1 VVEDERKAEAVDAA
15 ARLLR
20 HGDRSRAEL
29 ETRLT
34 ARGIDPDALTDALD
48 TLERVGAFSDSKT
61 AELRATALAE
71 RGYGDAWI
79 RAELERRSLPVDEAL
94 AGLEPER
101 ERAGRILGERGGGA
115 ATARYLAR
123 RGFDEDTV
131 EAAFANH
138 GREGVG

>member
-1 VVEDERKAEAVDAA
+1 VEGERKAEAVDAA

-20 HGDRSRAEL
+20 HADRSRAEL

-34 ARGIDPDALTDALD
+34 ARGIDPDALADALD
-48 TLERVGAFSDSKT
+48 TLERVGAFSDDKT
-61 AELRATALAE
+61 ARLRATTLAD

-79 RAELERRSLPVDEAL
+79 RAELERRELPVAAAL

-101 ERAGRILGERGGGA
+101 ERAGRIVAERGGGA
-115 ATARYLAR
+115 ATARYLAH

-131 EAAFANH
+131 EAAFAD
-138 GREGVG
+138 RR

>member
-1 VVEDERKAEAVDAA
+1 MVEDERKAQAVDAA

-20 HGDRSRAEL
+20 HADRSRAEL

-34 ARGIDPDALTDALD
+34 ARGIDPDALADALD

-61 AELRATALAE
+61 ALLRATTLAD

-79 RAELERRSLPVDEAL
+79 RAELERRELPVEEAL
-94 AGLEPER
+94 AALEPER
-101 ERAGRILGERGGGA
+101 ERAVRIVAEKGGGA

-131 EAAFANH
+131 EAAFAD
-138 GREGVG
+138 RR

>member
-1 VVEDERKAEAVDAA
+1 VEDQRKAEAVDAA
-15 ARLLR
+15 VRLLK

-34 ARGIDPDALTDALD
+34 ARGIAPDALCDALE
-48 TLERVGAFSDSKT
+48 TLERVGAFDDART
-61 AELRATALAE
+61 ASLRAATLAE

-79 RAELERRSLPVDEAL
+79 RDELERRQLPAEDAL
-94 AGLEPER
+94 AELEPER
-101 ERAGRILGERGGGA
+101 ERAGRIVAEKGGGA

-131 EAAFANH
+131 EAAFAA
-138 GREGVG
+138 EA

>member
-1 VVEDERKAEAVDAA
+1 MNDERKAEAVDAA

-34 ARGIDPDALTDALD
+34 QRGIGAEALSDALE
-48 TLERVGAFSDSKT
+48 TLERVGVLDDGKT
-61 AELRATALAE
+61 ASLRAHKLAD

-79 RAELERRSLPVDEAL
+79 RAELERRGLPVEEAL
-94 AGLEPER
+94 AELEPER
-101 ERAGRILGERGGGA
+101 ERAGRIVSEQGGGA

-123 RGFDEDTV
+123 RGFDEDTL
-131 EAAFANH
+131 ETAFADR
-138 GREGVG
+138 G

>member
-1 VVEDERKAEAVDAA
+1 MLEDERQAEAVDAA

-20 HGDRSRAEL
+20 HADRSRAEL

-34 ARGIDPDALTDALD
+34 DRGIDAQALSGALE
-48 TLERVGAFSDSKT
+48 TLERVGVLDDGRT
-61 AELRATALAE
+61 AALRAANLAD

-79 RAELERRSLPVDEAL
+79 RAELERRGLPVEEIL
-94 AGLEPER
+94 AALEPESD
-101 ERAGRILGERGGGA
+101 RARRVVAEKGGGA

-131 EAAFANH
+131 ETVFADQ
-138 GREGVG
+138 G

>member
-1 VVEDERKAEAVDAA
+1 MEDDRKTEAVDAA
-15 ARLLR
+15 VRLLA

-29 ETRLT
+29 ETRLA
-34 ARGIDPDALTDALD
+34 ARGIAPDALSDALE
-48 TLERVGAFSDSKT
+48 TLERVGAFDDERT
-61 AELRATALAE
+61 AALRAATLAE

-79 RAELERRSLPVDEAL
+79 RAELERRRLPAEEAL

-101 ERAGRILGERGGGA
+101 ERAGRIVAERGGGA

-131 EAAFANH
+131 EAAFAA
-138 GREGVG
+138 EA